1 MHNAADPTRWQ
12 GDPLAGEV
20 DPTAALDDRAAGD
33 GLARPWGLSVQH
45 YPAVGIC
52 VVVVE
57 GELDVLT
64 APLLEQRVREQ
75 LVAAPAHLIL
85 DLEPVSFLGSSG
97 LSGLLVARE
106 LALTSGVQLHL
117 AGLITRVVARSVE
130 VTGLLGAFSTYPT
143 LLQAVIE
150 LADQEASTA
159 ADVVPPLILT
169 VFWRSLLRS
178 VWILELCEF
187 NHGPGLGTV
196 VDWINSGVSVTQPA
210 PDIAQEL
217 LAVHGLWLF
226 RDPSDEFPAGSRH
239 RIGYACADAELVM
252 LADLVRDDAARA
264 GLHPMMLAAWVAAG
278 YSTDTAAGWIRAGCP
293 LPR

>member
-1 MHNAADPTRWQ
+1 M
-12 GDPLAGEV
+12 
-20 DPTAALDDRAAGD
+20 
-33 GLARPWGLSVQH
+33 QH

-97 LSGLLVARE
+97 LSGLLLARE

-117 AGLITRVVARSVE
+117 AGLITRVVARSVV

-143 LLQAVIE
+143 LIQAVIE
-150 LADQEASTA
+150 LADQEASA
-159 ADVVPPLILT
+159 AANVVPPSILT
-169 VFWRSLLRS
+169 VFWRSLMRN

-187 NHGPGLGTV
+187 DRGPGLGTV

-210 PDIAQEL
+210 PEWPKSCSLPTGCGCSAIPAKDFLLVVGTEL
-217 LAVHGLWLF
+217 ATRAPTLSWSCW
-226 RDPSDEFPAGSRH
+226 RTWCETMPPA
-239 RIGYACADAELVM
+239 
-252 LADLVRDDAARA
+252 
-264 GLHPMMLAAWVAAG
+264 P
-278 YSTDTAAGWIRAGCP
+278 GCT
-293 LPR
+293 R

>member
-1 MHNAADPTRWQ
+1 
-12 GDPLAGEV
+12 
-20 DPTAALDDRAAGD
+20 
-33 GLARPWGLSVQH
+33 VQH
-45 YPAVGIC
+45 YPGVGIC

-150 LADQEASTA
+150 LPAQAEASTA
-159 ADVVPPLILT
+159 ANVVPPSIMT
-169 VFWRSLLRS
+169 VFWRSLMRS

-187 NHGPGLGTV
+187 NRGRGPGTV
-196 VDWINSGVSVTQPA
+196 VDWINSGVPVTQPA
-210 PDIAQEL
+210 PDVAQEL
-217 LAVHGLWLF
+217 LAAHGLWLF
-226 RDPSDEFPAGSRH
+226 RDPSEEFPAGSRH
-239 RIGYACADAELVM
+239 RIGYACADAELIM
-252 LADLVRDDAARA
+252 LADLARDDATRA
-264 GLHPMMLAAWVAAG
+264 GLHPVVLAAWVAAG
-278 YSTDTAAGWIRAGCP
+278 YSTDTAVGWIHAGCP
-293 LPR
+293 FPR